1 MKNKTKIN
9 PAVFL
14 LLGAA
19 TFWGLNFHEAKIML
33 KYVHFMEAGFW
44 RYIFGVGF
52 LFLLQM
58 RSGLWQ
64 SFREVRKVGWT
75 GILLVGLVGVFGFN
89 VFFFWGLKYTSA
101 LNAALIIGL
110 TPATTLLMSKWLLKT
125 PIYRRQK
132 IGMIIAFTG
141 VVYLLSKGRPDLL
154 LQLKWSV
161 GDLLILVANL
171 LFAVQNVWIKKYAPA
186 YNNNLF
192 FTLLTAALPLLGF
205 ALFMPVLGG
214 FHAPPFAQYDFW
226 LSAIGMGML
235 GTCLAY
241 LFWNRGVQQL
251 GAANAGLF
259 INAVPLA
266 AAIFAVFFG
275 EQLELYHAFS
285 GGLILLGLFY
295 VQRATD

>member
-1 MKNKTKIN
+1 
-9 PAVFL
+9 
-14 LLGAA
+14 
-19 TFWGLNFHEAKIML
+19 
-33 KYVHFMEAGFW
+33 MEAGFW
-44 RYIFGVGF
+44 RYLFGVGF
-52 LFLLQM
+52 LFLIQL
-58 RSGLWQ
+58 RSSSQW
-64 SFREVRKVGWT
+64 SFQQVRKAGLT
-75 GILLVGLVGVFGFN
+75 GILLVGLIGIFGFN

-110 TPATTLLMSKWLLKT
+110 TPATTLLASNWLLKT
-125 PIYRRQK
+125 PIHRRQK
-132 IGMIIAFTG
+132 IGITIAFAG
-141 VVYLLSKGRPDLL
+141 VVYLLSKGRPDQL

-161 GDLLILVANL
+161 GDLLIMVSNL
-171 LFAVQNVWIKKYAPA
+171 LFAIQNVWIKKYAPA
-186 YNNNLF
+186 HDNLV
-192 FTLLTAALPLLGF
+192 FTFLTTVLCFLGF
-205 ALFMPVLGG
+205 MVCIPVIGIY
-214 FHAPPFAQYDFW
+214 APAITQYDFW

-275 EQLELYHAFS
+275 ERLEWYHAVS

-295 VQRATD
+295 VQRTPAQT